1 MSVNT
6 QLLCPHWRGM
16 GLMCSLWPQREWEV
30 CGPQIVKASQES
42 RQAADWAQAGCRGL
56 WGGGCGN
63 GTRHQVWL
71 ISPGALRCHLSPQ
84 LGGSSPSNLEALQ
97 FQQGKRIFF
106 FN

>member
-42 RQAADWAQAGCRGL
+42 RQAADWAQDVGGFGAGR
-56 WGGGCGN
+56 GN

-97 FQQGKRIFF
+97 LQQRKRIFF
-106 FN
+106 F